1 MEERSREL
9 GNSAMNSPTDA
20 NDIKV
25 DNRPCNSDE
34 NLGDD
39 FHRCFHCRCCGSGC
53 PFIEAM
59 DRPPNTVIRL
69 LQFGLLQEALSSSTI
84 WVCVA
89 CNTCAMEC
97 PMAID
102 IAALMDRLRHLA
114 LKKEIV
120 VAEPDVLEFH
130 RTVLDSVARYGR
142 AHKLDIMMRYKLT
155 TRRWLQDWQVGLKML
170 AKRKLDLLP
179 SRVRRIDEIKA
190 LYASSTQDA
199 CDDQ

>member
-1 MEERSREL
+1 
-9 GNSAMNSPTDA
+9 MNSPTGTG
-20 NDIKV
+20 NIKLV
-25 DNRPCNSDE
+25 SRSCNPHED
-34 NLGDD
+34 LGED

-59 DRPPNTVIRL
+59 DRPPNAVIRL

-114 LKKEIV
+114 LKKEIAT
-120 VAEPDVLEFH
+120 AEPDVLKFH
-130 RTVLDSVARYGR
+130 RTVLDSIARYGR

-155 TRRWLQDWQVGLKML
+155 TRHWLQDWQVGLKML
-170 AKRKLDLLP
+170 ARRKLDLLP

-190 LYASSTQDA
+190 LYDSSPQDA
-199 CDDQ
+199 SDDQ

>member
-1 MEERSREL
+1 
-9 GNSAMNSPTDA
+9 MNSP
-20 NDIKV
+20 NGIKWV
-25 DNRPCNSDE
+25 GRSCCPDE
-34 NLGDD
+34 DLGAD

-59 DRPPNTVIRL
+59 DLPPNTVIRL
-69 LQFGLLQEALSSSTI
+69 LQFGLLQEALISSTI

-114 LKKEIV
+114 LEKKIAA
-120 VAEPDVLEFH
+120 AEPDVLKFH
-130 RTVLDSVARYGR
+130 RTVIDSVARYGR

-155 TRRWLQDWQVGLKML
+155 TRRWLQDWQIGLKML

-179 SRVRRIDEIKA
+179 SRVKRIDEIKA
-190 LYASSTQDA
+190 LFASSVQDT
-199 CDDQ
+199 CDDR

>member
-1 MEERSREL
+1 MD
-9 GNSAMNSPTDA
+9 SPASTQ
-20 NDIKV
+20 NIKV
-25 DNRPCNSDE
+25 GSRPCNPDE
-34 NLGDD
+34 NLGGD
-39 FHRCFHCRCCGSGC
+39 FHRCLHCRCCGSGC
-53 PFIEAM
+53 PFIQAM
-59 DRPPNTVIRL
+59 DLPPNTVIRL

-114 LKKEIV
+114 LKKNMAP
-120 VAEPDVLEFH
+120 AEPDVLKFH
-130 RTVLDSVARYGR
+130 RTVLDSIARYGR

-155 TRRWLQDWQVGLKML
+155 TRHWLQDWQVGLRML

-179 SRVRRIDEIKA
+179 SRVRRIDEIRA
-190 LYASSTQDA
+190 LYASSAQDG
-199 CDDQ
+199 CDDR

>member
-1 MEERSREL
+1 
-9 GNSAMNSPTDA
+9 MNSPAGTS
-20 NDIKV
+20 NIKL
-25 DNRPCNSDE
+25 DCRACNPVE
-34 NLGDD
+34 NLGED

-59 DRPPNTVIRL
+59 DRPPNAVIRL
-69 LQFGLLQEALSSSTI
+69 LQFGLLQEALGSNTI

-102 IAALMDRLRHLA
+102 IAALMDKLRHLA
-114 LKKEIV
+114 LQKGV
-120 VAEPDVLEFH
+120 AVAEPDVLKFH
-130 RTVLDSVARYGR
+130 RTVLDSIARYGR
-142 AHKLDIMMRYKLT
+142 AHKLEIMMRYKLT
-155 TRRWLQDWQVGLKML
+155 TRHWLQDLQVGLKML

-199 CDDQ
+199 SDD

>member
-1 MEERSREL
+1 
-9 GNSAMNSPTDA
+9 MNSPAGTS
-20 NDIKV
+20 NIKL
-25 DNRPCNSDE
+25 DCRACNPVE
-34 NLGDD
+34 NLGED

-59 DRPPNTVIRL
+59 DRPPNAVIRL
-69 LQFGLLQEALSSSTI
+69 LQFGLLQEALGSNTI

-102 IAALMDRLRHLA
+102 IAALMDKLRHLA
-114 LKKEIV
+114 LQKGV
-120 VAEPDVLEFH
+120 AVAEPDVLKFH
-130 RTVLDSVARYGR
+130 RTVLDSIARYGR
-142 AHKLDIMMRYKLT
+142 AHKLEIMMRYKLT
-155 TRRWLQDWQVGLKML
+155 TRHWLQDLQVGLKML

-179 SRVRRIDEIKA
+179 SRVQRIDEIKA
-190 LYASSTQDA
+190 LYASSAQDA

>member
-1 MEERSREL
+1 MDSPDGAGCIKLDGRC
-9 GNSAMNSPTDA
+9 GNSDGS
-20 NDIKV
+20 
-25 DNRPCNSDE
+25 
-34 NLGDD
+34 LGED
-39 FHRCFHCRCCGSGC
+39 FHRCLHCRCCGSGC
-53 PFIEAM
+53 PFIQAM
-59 DRPPNTVIRL
+59 DRPPNAVIRL

-114 LKKEIV
+114 LKKEMAA
-120 VAEPDVLEFH
+120 AEPDVLDFH
-130 RTVLDSVARYGR
+130 RTVLDSIARYGR

-190 LYASSTQDA
+190 LYEASDRDA
-199 CDDQ
+199 CDE

>member
-1 MEERSREL
+1 
-9 GNSAMNSPTDA
+9 MNSPTGTNGIKMDSRVLDA
-20 NDIKV
+20 
-25 DNRPCNSDE
+25 DE

-59 DRPPNTVIRL
+59 DRPPNAVIRL
-69 LQFGLLQEALSSSTI
+69 LQFGLLQEALRSKTI

-102 IAALMDRLRHLA
+102 IAALMDRLRQLA
-114 LKKEIV
+114 LKKNIAA
-120 VAEPDVLEFH
+120 AEPDVLEFH
-130 RTVLDSVARYGR
+130 RTVLDSIARYGR

-155 TRRWLQDWQVGLKML
+155 TRHWLQDLQVGLRML

-179 SRVRRIDEIKA
+179 SRVRRIEEIKA
-190 LYASSTQDA
+190 LYATSAQDA
-199 CDDQ
+199 CDDR